1 MRSNSIPRA
10 TASVARSAVI
20 VSAALTR
27 IVRVCRVRSRTD
39 LSTRGHVQK
48 LVLGRAAE
56 IRPTNVK
63 FIASGARLRGEEDGG
78 ALLVR
83 GMGARRPSRDRV
95 TPRGR
100 RSRAR
105 VPPRR
110 QRTRRPGERAAPGP
124 VRTIERSGGRAHGGP
139 GDARAGAATGFDGRA
154 AGQRRRPRIRVQRRR
169 RDGQGGSAVEPV
181 PHRR

>member
-1 MRSNSIPRA
+1 MCDGAQLCGAYLSTRSNSIPRA

-124 VRTIERSGGRAHGGP
+124 VRTSERSGGLSSR
-139 GDARAGAATGFDGRA
+139 RT
-154 AGQRRRPRIRVQRRR
+154 RRRTRGRC
-169 RDGQGGSAVEPV
+169 DGV
-181 PHRR
+181 